1 MFVISVTVMQSK
13 IDTHLVGSPLHAN
26 LAAAVSSPPKFVG
39 KKPVF
44 EETFQAILND
54 SARDYEK
61 KYQEFKVRS
70 GAGIS
75 IGGTSGDASFS
86 NMN

>member
-1 MFVISVTVMQSK
+1 MQSK
-13 IDTHLVGSPLHAN
+13 IETHSLDSPLQAN
-26 LAAAVSSPPKFVG
+26 VTAVVSSPPKFLG

-61 KYQEFKVRS
+61 KYQEFKVRN
-70 GAGIS
+70 GAGVS
-75 IGGTSGDASFS
+75 LGGTSGDASSS